1 MTLGGL
7 PIHAEPEPTEAAL
20 GYYIHSFLPGEDT
33 KRIPLLLLHR
43 TGGDEGDLVPL
54 ARRIAPGS
62 AILAL
67 RGNVLEAGRPRF
79 FRRVGQG
86 DFDRDDFKLRTG
98 ELGAFVAAACRHY
111 RITLPVALGHSNGA
125 NIVWSL
131 MLAGTRVLSGA
142 ILFRPMLPFDPHPI
156 ADLKGFPVLITA
168 GDSDP
173 IVVPQ
178 RAEDLPRICRE
189 AGADVTYK
197 LMAAAHDLVEEDERA
212 ARRWLGSTPATVE
225 PSGTTGG
232 VRVK

>member
-1 MTLGGL
+1 ME
-7 PIHAEPEPTEAAL
+7 H
-20 GYYIHSFLPGEDT
+20 YIHSFLPSEDPEHV
-33 KRIPLLLLHR
+33 PLLLLHR

-54 ARRIAPGS
+54 ARRIWPGA

-86 DFDRDDFKLRTG
+86 DFDRDDLKRRTG
-98 ELGAFVAAACRHY
+98 ELGAFVEVACRIY
-111 RITLPVALGHSNGA
+111 RIKPPVALGHSNGA
-125 NIVWSL
+125 NIIWSL
-131 MLAGTRVLSGA
+131 LLAGTRALSGA

-197 LMAAAHDLVEEDERA
+197 LTAAAHDLVKEDERA
-212 ARRWLGSTPATVE
+212 ARRWLGP
-225 PSGTTGG
+225 
-232 VRVK
+232 